1 MHYVL
6 ERAAQVTL
14 ALSGMNELGS
24 VHDCDGGGEDAKN
37 QADKG
42 ADIGQTESI
51 RHDSRGEKRPSP
63 SRGGLRLYFVKA

>member
-1 MHYVL
+1 MHCVL

-24 VHDCDGGGEDAKN
+24 VHDCDGGGDDAKN

-51 RHDSRGEKRPSP
+51 RHEERSGPVHRVEVSGCTS
-63 SRGGLRLYFVKA
+63 